1 MTDTKKTILIAEDE
15 KPMAMIMERKL
26 KLSGFEVKV
35 VHDGEKAL
43 DVIKA
48 GEVDLVLLDL
58 IMPKMNGFGVLEEM
72 KAAKIKIPV
81 IVLSNLSQDE
91 DEAKAKDMG
100 AVAFFIKSNVSME
113 QVVKIVKYCLKI
125 KD

>member
-26 KLSGFEVKV
+26 KLSGFEVTV
-35 VHDGEKAL
+35 VHDGEKA
-43 DVIKA
+43 IAAITA
-48 GEVDLVLLDL
+48 GGIDLVLLDL
-58 IMPKMNGFGVLEEM
+58 IMPKMNGFAVMEEM
-72 KAAKIKIPV
+72 KAKKIKIPV

-91 DEAKAKDMG
+91 DEAKAKALG

-125 KD
+125 KE

>member
-1 MTDTKKTILIAEDE
+1 MTDAKKTILIAEDE

-26 KLSGFEVKV
+26 KLSGFEVRV
-35 VHDGEKAL
+35 VHDGEKA
-43 DVIKA
+43 VAAITE
-48 GEVDLVLLDL
+48 GGVDLVLLDL
-58 IMPKMNGFGVLEEM
+58 IMPKMNGFAVMEEM
-72 KAAKIKIPV
+72 KAKKIKIPV

-91 DEAKAKDMG
+91 DEAKAKDLG

>member
-1 MTDTKKTILIAEDE
+1 MADAKKTILIAEDE

-26 KLSGFEVKV
+26 KLSGFDVKV

-43 DVIKA
+43 EAIK
-48 GEVDLVLLDL
+48 GGGVDLVLLDL
-58 IMPKMNGFGVLEEM
+58 VMPKMNGFGVMEGMAE
-72 KAAKIKIPV
+72 KKIEIPV

-91 DEAKAKDMG
+91 DEKRAKEMG

>member
-26 KLSGFEVKV
+26 KLSGFEVRV
-35 VHDGEKAL
+35 VHDGEKA
-43 DVIKA
+43 VAAIA
-48 GEVDLVLLDL
+48 EGGVDLVLLDL
-58 IMPKMNGFGVLEEM
+58 IMPKMNGFAVMEEM
-72 KAAKIKIPV
+72 KAKKIKIPV

-91 DEAKAKDMG
+91 DEAKAKDLG

-125 KD
+125 KE

>member
-1 MTDTKKTILIAEDE
+1 MTDAKKTILIAEDE

-26 KLSGFEVKV
+26 KLSGFEVIV
-35 VHDGEKAL
+35 VHDGEKA
-43 DVIKA
+43 VAAITA
-48 GEVDLVLLDL
+48 GGIDLVLLDL
-58 IMPKMNGFGVLEEM
+58 IMPKMNGFAVMEEM
-72 KAAKIKIPV
+72 KAKKIKIPV

-91 DEAKAKDMG
+91 DEAKAKDLG

-125 KD
+125 KE